1 MILSAKGLSQHSIIL
16 PLWKDYIPNQLPNH
30 KEEVESLKDPGLLW
44 IENVQDP
51 SIEVFLPAKANANGK
66 AVLICPGGGYE
77 GLAYDWEGTDIAKLL
92 NSKGIAGIVLKYRLP
107 DPESFMNHSTIPLQ
121 DAQRAM
127 RIIHYHAKEWNIEE
141 DKIGV
146 MGFSAG
152 GHLASTLGTHFTK
165 KTTLQPDATDLL
177 NARPDFMILI
187 YPVISMDKSI
197 THEGSRNALLGVNPS
212 QKLIND
218 YSNELHVKENTP
230 PTFLLHA
237 TDDDDVPVENS
248 IKFYKALKEKKITV
262 EMHVYPNGGH
272 GFSLALNNKHLNTW
286 PQRLFDWL
294 QIL

>member
-1 MILSAKGLSQHSIIL
+1 MIISTSGFSQHSLVL
-16 PLWKDYIPNQLPNH
+16 PLWENAIPNQKPVH
-30 KEEVESLKDPGLLW
+30 KKETQSLMEPGLIW
-44 IENVQDP
+44 IENVQSP
-51 SIEVFLPAKANANGK
+51 SIEVFLPAKGNANGK

-107 DPESFMNHSTIPLQ
+107 DPESFMNHSMIPLQ

-127 RIIHYHAKEWNIEE
+127 RIIRYHAKEWNIEE
-141 DKIGV
+141 DKLGV

-187 YPVISMDKSI
+187 YPVISMDNLI
-197 THEGSRNALLGVNPS
+197 THEASKNVLLGVNPS
-212 QKLIND
+212 RKLVND

-237 TDDDDVPVENS
+237 TDDDDVPVENC

-294 QIL
+294 QSL

>member
-1 MILSAKGLSQHSIIL
+1 
-16 PLWKDYIPNQLPNH
+16 
-30 KEEVESLKDPGLLW
+30 
-44 IENVQDP
+44 
-51 SIEVFLPAKANANGK
+51 
-66 AVLICPGGGYE
+66 
-77 GLAYDWEGTDIAKLL
+77 
-92 NSKGIAGIVLKYRLP
+92 
-107 DPESFMNHSTIPLQ
+107 
-121 DAQRAM
+121 
-127 RIIHYHAKEWNIEE
+127 
-141 DKIGV
+141 
-146 MGFSAG
+146 
-152 GHLASTLGTHFTK
+152 LGTHFTK
-165 KTTLQPDATDLL
+165 KTTLQPDTTDLL

-197 THEGSRNALLGVNPS
+197 THEGSINALLGVNPS

-294 QIL
+294 QNL